1 MRKNTLVVI
10 VFVLA
15 ALLAW
20 EGNLFAQQSQGKC
33 SQIRYSAPTT
43 NLKSYRT
50 NRVEGQAV
58 YASTTA
64 KWELGPGN
72 DLCVTLF
79 SRKNGDLV
87 AFVTTDRKGQF
98 EFANIASGEY
108 VLISVA
114 GDLQQINVPI
124 QIVSAAKL
132 NRPERLL
139 LHLREKDDNRK
150 SHVTKVTNLTLRKE
164 LLAMVQQDQ
173 DIRNELIKSGVDH
186 PNREISARMDAIDA
200 RNTAKMK
207 RIVKRHNW
215 PRAEIVGWDGTEA
228 AFMVVQHSPHSF
240 QKELLP
246 LMQKEYEAGHLSG
259 PNYALFL
266 DRVLVEDGRPQV
278 YGCRAKS
285 FDDWKDGLPALYPIE
300 DEANVDKRRA
310 EVGLSPLAEYREML
324 KQMYHPQTK

>member
-1 MRKNTLVVI
+1 MRKNTSIAIMFALM
-10 VFVLA
+10 VL
-15 ALLAW
+15 LHC
-20 EGNLFAQQSQGKC
+20 EGNVFAQQPQSKC
-33 SQIRYSAPTT
+33 SQIGYSAPST
-43 NLKSYRT
+43 NLKSFRT
-50 NRVEGQAV
+50 NHVEGQAV

-79 SRKNGDLV
+79 RRNNGDLV
-87 AFVTTDRKGQF
+87 ASVTTDGRGQF
-98 EFANIASGEY
+98 EFANIAPGEY

-124 QIVSAAKL
+124 EIVSAAKVK
-132 NRPERLL
+132 PQRLL
-139 LHLREKDDNRK
+139 LHLREREDNRK

-173 DIRNELIKSGVDH
+173 DIRNELVKSGVDH
-186 PNREISARMDAIDA
+186 PKREISERMDAIDS

-207 RIVKRHNW
+207 RIVKQYNW
-215 PRAEIVGWDGTEA
+215 PRAELVGWDGTEA
-228 AFMVVQHSPHSF
+228 AFLVVQHSSHSF
-240 QKELLP
+240 QKALLP
-246 LMQKEYEAGHLSG
+246 LMQKEYGTGHLSG

-278 YGCRAKS
+278 YGSRAKG
-285 FDDWKDGLPALYPIE
+285 FNRDGEPILYPIE

-310 EVGLSPLAEYREML
+310 EVGLSSLAEYREMM
-324 KQMYHPQTK
+324 KQKYHPQSKQQ

>member
-10 VFVLA
+10 IFVLTVF
-15 ALLAW
+15 LPW
-20 EGNLFAQQSQGKC
+20 EGNLSAQQPQGKC
-33 SQIRYSAPTT
+33 SQIKYSAPST
-43 NLKSYRT
+43 NLKSFQT
-50 NRVEGQAV
+50 NHVEGQAV

-72 DLCVTLF
+72 DLCVILF
-79 SRKNGDLV
+79 SRKNHDLV
-87 AFVTTDRKGQF
+87 ASVTTDGKGQF
-98 EFANIASGEY
+98 EFANIAPGEY

-124 QIVSAAKL
+124 QIVSAAKVK
-132 NRPERLL
+132 PQRLL

-164 LLAMVQQDQ
+164 LLAMVQPDQ
-173 DIRNELIKSGVDH
+173 DIRNELIESGVDH
-186 PNREISARMDAIDA
+186 PKKEISARMGAIDS

-215 PRAEIVGWDGTEA
+215 PRAELVGWDGTEA
-228 AFMVVQHSPHSF
+228 AFIVVQHSPHSF
-240 QKELLP
+240 QKALLP
-246 LMQKEYEAGHLSG
+246 LMQKEFGTGHLSG

-266 DRVLVEDGRPQV
+266 DRVLAEDGRPQV
-278 YGCRAKS
+278 YGSKAKG
-285 FDDWKDGLPALYPIE
+285 FNKDGEPILYPIE

-310 EVGLSPLAEYREML
+310 EVGLSSLAEYREMM
-324 KQMYHPQTK
+324 KRIYHLQNK